1 MGAEFNHINSYKEF
15 GKSEIRPETPE
26 QVFKLAE
33 RVLLP
38 ILRNNKDTPY
48 SHIIV
53 ATTCPDTLAPS
64 ICQAL
69 TDKYNSDLG
78 ESHLVDLVQGCA
90 GGVSAMILA
99 SQLVEVYK
107 SSILVINADAAQK
120 ATSTKSK
127 IHDIFG
133 NGAFGCVIGFGNS
146 TKRLIYSKSKQF
158 KGLSKVVTVD
168 LGHDS
173 DVIITEKSDIKTDP
187 RMHLGLRM
195 NNAMALRL
203 MRNAEGFYKE
213 FIKESCE
220 PDVLILH
227 QVNPEI
233 IGLLQKVFSKYD
245 IKFINV
251 ANEIG
256 NCGTATTGIAL
267 DMENGKI
274 NGKKV
279 MLCSYGTGGVITAG
293 MWQF

>member
-1 MGAEFNHINSYKEF
+1 MGAEFDHINSYKEF
-15 GKSEIRPETPE
+15 GLEEIGPETAK

-33 RVLLP
+33 KVLLP
-38 ILRNNKDTPY
+38 IIENNNGTPY

-53 ATTCPDTLAPS
+53 ATTCPDALAPS
-64 ICQAL
+64 IGQAL
-69 TDKYNSDLG
+69 ADKYNNVLG
-78 ESHLVDLVQGCA
+78 KSQLVDLVQGCA

-99 SQLVEVYK
+99 SQLVEVSK

-120 ATSTKSK
+120 ATSAKSS
-127 IHDIFG
+127 IHEIFG
-133 NGAFGCVIGFGNS
+133 NGAFGCVIRYGNS
-146 TKRLIYSKSKQF
+146 SKRLIYYKSKQF
-158 KGLSKVVTVD
+158 KGLSNVVTVN

-173 DVIITEKSDIKTDP
+173 DRIIAQKADIKTDP
-187 RMHLGLRM
+187 RMHLGLSM
-195 NNAMALRL
+195 NNKMALKL
-203 MRNAEGFYKE
+203 MRQAEDFYKE

-233 IGLLQKVFSKYD
+233 MGLLQKVFSKYS
-245 IKFINV
+245 IKFVNV

-267 DMENGKI
+267 DMENGNI
-274 NGKKV
+274 IGKKV